1 MKNKESLEAVHTH
14 THTHTHTGSLADKT
28 KSNKIKIVLI
38 IFIVIL
44 ALVLCFNVG
53 VYAAY
58 ALAATEVSYTKSDGT
73 TVSVKDALDELN
85 KKVPTKSIGDEV
97 TVGGE
102 QFYVLEWDNNCD
114 TVNLISKYNLN
125 TTETAQQNAAYGTT
139 ACTFSSRN
147 YWGSSFTSSP
157 FNLNDF
163 MGDIATDAT
172 DAIRKAKSYGRS
184 KGAVSSRL
192 LSYEEANALN
202 AKKYS
207 NTKIDAMYRGTANT
221 ANGYLRYWLGSANR
235 TDYVWSV
242 YGSDGHLYGSYFN
255 FSGGSGVRPVITV
268 LKSKIS

>member
-1 MKNKESLEAVHTH
+1 MKNNKKL
-14 THTHTHTGSLADKT
+14 KT
-28 KSNKIKIVLI
+28 ALIV
-38 IFIVIL
+38 FIVIL

-58 ALAATEVSYTKSDGT
+58 ALAATEVSYTKPGT
-73 TVSVKDALDELN
+73 STTISVKDALDELN

-125 TTETAQQNAAYGTT
+125 TAGTAQQDAENGTT
-139 ACTFSSRN
+139 ACEFSSTN
-147 YWGSSFTSSP
+147 YWKSSFTSSP

-163 MGDIATDAT
+163 IGYTETDV
-172 DAIRKAKSYGRS
+172 IGKAKSYGRS

-192 LSYEEANALN
+192 LSYEEANALK
-202 AKKYS
+202 AKEGS
-207 NTKIDAMYRGTANT
+207 NSKIKTMYRGTANS
-221 ANGYLRYWLGSANR
+221 ANGYLRYWLGSADSTKR
-235 TDYVWSV
+235 LWYV
-242 YGSDGHLYGSYFN
+242 YGQDGSLFNNNFAHLH
-255 FSGGSGVRPVITV
+255 GVRPVITI